1 MKIGKVAAIVVS
13 VLVIGGGLVYLV
25 ASSFGEE
32 MVYYKTVDE
41 LLAERHRFEGQ
52 EVRVNGQLVEGS
64 LLRKPGTDRFRFE
77 MAKNGEILEV
87 SYSGIVPDTVE
98 PGREILVQGKLT
110 PGEKKLIA
118 SEILTKCPSKY
129 EETARA
135 KTVP

>member
-1 MKIGKVAAIVVS
+1 MKIGKVLAIVVS
-13 VLVIGGGLVYLV
+13 VLVIGGGLTYLLV
-25 ASSFGEE
+25 TSMGDA

-41 LLAERHRFEGQ
+41 LFAERGRFEGQ

-64 LLRKPGTDRFRFE
+64 LLRKPGTDEFRFQ
-77 MAKNGEILEV
+77 MAKNGEVLSV
-87 SYSGIVPDTVE
+87 FYSGIIPDTVK
-98 PGREILVQGKLT
+98 PGREILVQGKLA

-135 KTVP
+135 RTVR